1 MDKKNRIKQNNHLNI
16 SAILVPITVSIV
28 LLLAKT
34 YGYFA
39 TGSLSI
45 LSSLLDSL
53 MDVLI
58 SGLNMAAVIYASKP
72 ADEDHRFGHN
82 SIEDIVGLMQATFI
96 ATSAFLIL
104 YKAVDS
110 FIHPVAISNNITGVW
125 VMVFSIIAAFGVV
138 IYQKIIIKKTNSV
151 VVESDMMHYLSDVLI
166 NGAIIVS
173 LLLAANPKLQIMDS
187 ILAGLI
193 AFYILSAAY
202 KIGRRSFNNLM
213 DKELD
218 DEEKEKIHKLIEG
231 NKQVKGH
238 HAFKTRRSGNRVFV
252 QFHVELNKGLN
263 LQEAHDIVDEI
274 EMAIEDMWLETD
286 VIIHTDPI

>member
-1 MDKKNRIKQNNHLNI
+1 MDKENRLQKNNHLNI
-16 SAILVPITVSIV
+16 SAILVPITVSII

-34 YGYFA
+34 YGYF
-39 TGSLSI
+39 TTDSLSI

-82 SIEDIVGLMQATFI
+82 SIEDIVGLIQATFI

-110 FIHPVAISNNITGVW
+110 FINPVAISNNITGVW
-125 VMVFSIIAAFGVV
+125 VMVFSVIAALIVV
-138 IYQKIIIKKTNSV
+138 IYQKIILKKTKSV
-151 VVESDMMHYLSDVLI
+151 VVEADMMHYFTDVLI

-173 LLLAANPKLQIMDS
+173 LLLAVNPQLQILDP
-187 ILAGLI
+187 ILAALI
-193 AFYILSAAY
+193 AFYILSAAL
-202 KIGRRSFNNLM
+202 KIGKRSFNNLM
-213 DKELD
+213 DKELED
-218 DEEKEKIHKLIEG
+218 CEKEQIHKLIDA
-231 NKQVKGH
+231 NKKVKGH

-252 QFHVELNKGLN
+252 QLHVELDKSLD

-274 EMAIEDMWLETD
+274 EKEIEEMWLETD
-286 VIIHTDPI
+286 VIIHTDPV